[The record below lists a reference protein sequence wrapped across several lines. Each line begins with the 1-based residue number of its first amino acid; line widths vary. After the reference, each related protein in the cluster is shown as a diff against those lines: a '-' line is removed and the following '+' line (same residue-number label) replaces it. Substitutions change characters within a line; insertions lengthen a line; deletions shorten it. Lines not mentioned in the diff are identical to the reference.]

1 MSDISPDVMFC
12 LFLDGP
18 ITGPSGGRG
27 LVSGGGGGRTSSS
40 VYKN

>member
-1 MSDISPDVMFC
+1 MFS

-18 ITGPSGGRG
+18 ITGPPGGRG
-27 LVSGGGGGRTSSS
+27 LISGGGGGGTGGAYKQNDSS